1 MLIAERQ
8 FDFAARSDAGRV
20 RENNEDSFRDAPEL
34 NLFVLSDGMGGQASG
49 ETASR
54 IATETVVEYCRALE
68 RDPSV
73 LSPAEC
79 VPGLCQMSNR
89 LAAAIRRANSAVR
102 EAARKNPQCHGMGAT
117 VVAARFE
124 DNRMSL
130 AHVGDSRA
138 YRLRSGRIEQL
149 TQDHSF
155 IAEQVR
161 HGLLTEQ
168 EAEHSRLQNVLLR
181 ALGPEAQ
188 VQVEVDEELVLEG
201 DTFLLCS
208 DGLTREISDAQIAAI
223 LERAEDAQGAA
234 DRLIEAA
241 NRAGGADNITVI
253 VVRPVEKRA
262 ALARFGRWLTRS
274 KESV

>member
-8 FDFAARSDAGRV
+8 FDFAARSDPGRV

-54 IATETVVEYCRALE
+54 IATETIVEYCRAVE

-73 LSPAEC
+73 LPPAEC
-79 VPGLCQMSNR
+79 VPGLCETSNR

-102 EAARKNPQCHGMGAT
+102 EAARKNPKYRGMGAT
-117 VVAARFE
+117 VVAAQFE
-124 DNRMSL
+124 NNRMSL

-138 YRLRSGRIEQL
+138 YRLRSGHIEQL

-201 DTFLLCS
+201 DAILLCS

-223 LERAEDAQGAA
+223 LEHAEDAQAAA

-253 VVRPVEKRA
+253 VLRPVEKRA